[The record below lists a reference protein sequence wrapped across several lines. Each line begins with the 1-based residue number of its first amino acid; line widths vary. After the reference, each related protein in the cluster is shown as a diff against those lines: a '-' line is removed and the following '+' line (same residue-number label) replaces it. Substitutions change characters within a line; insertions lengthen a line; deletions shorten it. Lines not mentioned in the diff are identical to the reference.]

1 MTDTIPQP
9 TPETPAVPVKEP
21 TSEQVMLT
29 HLMYAMH
36 LFSAAAGLSAS
47 VFIVTAFLSG
57 WPSIIAVILNYI
69 KRGDVEGTFL
79 ASHFRWQLRTFW
91 VALLW
96 VVICVAL
103 ALTFIFIVVAWP
115 LAVLV
120 GLWVLYRLIRGWLAL
135 IDRKPLPLS

>member
-1 MTDTIPQP
+1 MTDT
-9 TPETPAVPVKEP
+9 TEVAPAKEP

-47 VFIVTAFLSG
+47 IFVVTAFLSG
-57 WPSIIAVILNYI
+57 WPSIIAVILNYV
-69 KRGDVEGTFL
+69 KRGDVAGTFL
-79 ASHFRWQLRTFW
+79 ESHFRWQLRTFW

-103 ALTFIFIVVAWP
+103 ALTLIFIVVAWP
-115 LAVLV
+115 VAVLV
-120 GLWVLYRLIRGWLAL
+120 GLWVFYRLIRGWLAL
-135 IDRKPLPLS
+135 LDRKALPLA

>member
-9 TPETPAVPVKEP
+9 TPETQAVTVKEP

>member
-1 MTDTIPQP
+1 MTDT
-9 TPETPAVPVKEP
+9 TEVAPAKEP

-36 LFSAAAGLSAS
+36 IFSAAAGLSAS
-47 VFIVTAFLSG
+47 VFVVTAFLSG
-57 WPSIIAVILNYI
+57 WPSIIAVILNYV
-69 KRGDVEGTFL
+69 KRGDVAGTFL
-79 ASHFRWQLRTFW
+79 ESHFRWQLRTFW

-103 ALTFIFIVVAWP
+103 ALTVIFIIVAWP

-120 GLWVLYRLIRGWLAL
+120 GLWVFYRLIRGWLAPL
-135 IDRKPLPLS
+135 DRKPLPLG

>member
-1 MTDTIPQP
+1 MTDT
-9 TPETPAVPVKEP
+9 TEVVTAKEP
-21 TSEQVMLT
+21 TREQVMLT

-36 LFSAAAGLSAS
+36 LFSAVAGLSAS

-69 KRGDVEGTFL
+69 KRGDVAGTFL
-79 ASHFRWQLRTFW
+79 ESHFRWQLRTFW

-96 VVICVAL
+96 VVLCL
-103 ALTFIFIVVAWP
+103 ALVMTLIFIVVAWP
-115 LAVLV
+115 LAVVV

-135 IDRKPLPLS
+135 VDRKPLPLG

>member
-1 MTDTIPQP
+1 MTDIEQQQP
-9 TPETPAVPVKEP
+9 APAEGRTP

-57 WPSIIAVILNYI
+57 WPSIIAIILNYI
-69 KRGDVEGTFL
+69 KRGDVAGTFL
-79 ASHFRWQLRTFW
+79 ESHFRWQLRTFW
-91 VALLW
+91 LALIW
-96 VVICVAL
+96 VVICVVL
-103 ALTFIFIVVAWP
+103 GLTVVFLIVAWP
-115 LAVLV
+115 LAVIV

-135 IDRKPLPLS
+135 LDRKPLPML